1 MDFSGDDYDLPEE
14 EAMEDVQTDPLEMA
28 IRWMSNTDRSWIDRA
43 ACKGEPTDLFFLD
56 KEDQASNILKLKAI
70 KPLCGGCPV
79 KKECLTYAVDNH
91 ITYGIW
97 GGYTG
102 TQRRRFKRVRRQQ
115 AAGGAVDGSDRPEE

>member
-1 MDFSGDDYDLPEE
+1 VDYSGDNYDLPEE
-14 EAMEDVQTDPLEMA
+14 DDMEDIQTDPLEMA
-28 IRWMSNTDRSWIDRA
+28 LRYMSNRDRSWIERA

-70 KPLCGGCPV
+70 KTLCGGCPV

-91 ITYGIW
+91 ITYGVW

-102 TQRRRFKRVRRQQ
+102 TQRRRFKRVRRKQ
-115 AAGGAVDGSDRPEE
+115 ALGGTVDGSD

>member
-14 EAMEDVQTDPLEMA
+14 EAMEDVQTDPMEMA
-28 IRWMSNTDRSWIDRA
+28 IRWMSNTDRSWTYRA

-115 AAGGAVDGSDRPEE
+115 AARGTVDGSD